1 MKEKLK
7 YLRWLLNHAF
17 IKLSTYYSMCC
28 HTRKEMYEFSE
39 KDKLIINLL
48 TMPFGEA
55 VEKLQKDYK
64 LNCSNE

>member
-39 KDKLIINLL
+39 KDKLIMQLL

-55 VEKLQKDYK
+55 VEKLQKERELFEK
-64 LNCSNE
+64 K